1 MRRRAADILFETL
14 NACGVDT
21 CFAVTGGG
29 AMHLD
34 NALALNKGI
43 KTYFNHH
50 EQASAMAAEGYART
64 CGKPAVV
71 CVTSGPG
78 AANVVNGVIGAYV
91 DSIPMVVVSGQVRT
105 DISVHS
111 SGLPLRYRGV
121 QEFDIITSAQNM
133 TKYAVTI
140 QDVRDIRAEALKAY
154 DIAMHGRRGPV
165 WLEVPLDVQSGLVDE
180 DMLRGYES
188 ALESLVP
195 SDEEVVSVFAEI
207 DAAKRPCLLA
217 GSGIVS
223 GNARDEFAK
232 LADRIQVPIV
242 GQSQVADVLG
252 NEHENF
258 YGLSG
263 TSGPRTGNYILQN
276 ADLIVALADSLSYR
290 QTGFLQEAFAPNA
303 RIVMVD
309 ADDLEPKKPG
319 LHVAHVVK
327 ADIREFLAAA
337 NRLSCTAACPEEWT
351 RYCDKVRDTF
361 NPFEGKEGHPDDGRV
376 SQYRFWQA
384 YDRLAADDD
393 VVALGN
399 NTAICAKLQVGKRT
413 DDQRVIANY
422 ACGSMGYDLPAAI
435 GACIASG
442 RRDTMC
448 ATGDGSIMMNLQE
461 LQTIRQNDLP
471 IKVVVF
477 SNDGYGTIRMTSD
490 NFFKSLYFGCSKESG
505 LSFPPFDKVADTF
518 GLPFVHC
525 EKNGD
530 VEEKLQELLAIDG
543 PAFMLVDELY
553 RDPLI
558 PKLMSKQDAEGH
570 MISPK
575 LEDLYPF
582 VSDELAAELMP
593 EWK

>member
-1 MRRRAADILFETL
+1 MRRRAADILFDIL
-14 NACGVDT
+14 SDCGVDT

-34 NALALNKGI
+34 NALALSNRI
-43 KTYFNHH
+43 TTYFNHH
-50 EQASAMAAEGYART
+50 EQACAIAAEGYART
-64 CGKPAVV
+64 CGKPAIV

-78 AANVVNGVIGAYV
+78 AANAINGVIGAYV
-91 DSIPMVVVSGQVRT
+91 DSIPMIVVSGQVRT
-105 DISVHS
+105 DISVQA

-121 QEFDIITSAQNM
+121 QEFDIIASVKNM
-133 TKYAVTI
+133 TKYAVSVR
-140 QDVRDIRAEALKAY
+140 DPRDIRLEAQKAF
-154 DIAMHGRRGPV
+154 DLAMHGRRGPV
-165 WLEVPLDVQSGLVDE
+165 WLEVPLDVQSALVAEGD
-180 DMLRGYES
+180 LS
-188 ALESLVP
+188 AYKSCLDVLIP
-195 SDEEVVSVFAEI
+195 SDEDVLGVFKELST
-207 DAAKRPCLLA
+207 AKRPVVLA

-223 GNARDEFAK
+223 GGAREEFSQ
-232 LADRIQVPIV
+232 LAVRLGVPIV

-258 YGLSG
+258 FGLSG

-303 RIVMVD
+303 KIIMVD
-309 ADDLEPKKPG
+309 ADEYESKKPG
-319 LHVAHVVK
+319 LHIDRVIKCDIKEFVK
-327 ADIREFLAAA
+327 TA
-337 NRLSCTAACPEEWT
+337 NRLSCVAACSEEWM
-351 RYCDKVRDTF
+351 RYCSKVRDAF
-361 NPFEGKEGHPDDGRV
+361 DPFEGEKGHSEEGRV
-376 SQYRFWQA
+376 SQYRFWHA
-384 YDRLAADDD
+384 YDRIAPDDA

-413 DDQRVIANY
+413 DRQRVIANY

-442 RRDTMC
+442 RDTVC

-461 LQTIRQNDLP
+461 LQTIKQNSLP

-490 NFFKSLYFGCSKESG
+490 NFFNSLYFGCSAESG
-505 LSFPPFDKVADTF
+505 VSFPPFEKVADAF
-518 GLPFVHC
+518 GFPFIRC
-525 EKNGD
+525 EKNSD
-530 VEEKLQELLAIDG
+530 VETKLEELLSIEG

-553 RDPLI
+553 LDPLV
-558 PKLMSKQDAEGH
+558 PKLMSRQDAEGH

-582 VSDELAAELMP
+582 VSEELAAEFMP
-593 EWK
+593 AWE